1 MAWLDIKNTEM
12 DSLRC
17 LSGMKQLKDL
27 FIYASVCRDYSGLDD
42 LPELTDVYCTA
53 EQKAA
58 LETLYQDAG
67 WQCH

>member
-1 MAWLDIKNTEM
+1 M

-17 LSGMKQLKDL
+17 LSGMKQLKEL
-27 FIYASVCRDYSGLDD
+27 FIYASVCRDYSGLDA
-42 LPELTDVYCTA
+42 LPALTDVYCTA

-58 LETLYQDAG
+58 LEALYPDAR